1 MENYSEKVAGFTDEQ
16 LNVYIEQRHRYIPE
30 IVAAAVIE
38 LQKRGKVFTEEE
50 IGLIYADIEIKP
62 GEEKQAA
69 EIPLPPPDLAEAP
82 EYYSPRLIRI
92 YSVLFSVLFGSVMMA
107 MNLSRTTA
115 KKGVIEVLIFGL
127 AYTTALIVIGS
138 RLPANSGGIGILLNI
153 AGGLM
158 IEYFFWNRYI
168 GGKTYFRKRNF
179 VFPLL
184 IGLAVS
190 AVLIAV
196 IFLTK

>member
-38 LQKRGKVFTEEE
+38 LQKRGRIFTEEE
-50 IGLIYADIEIKP
+50 IGRIYADIELKP
-62 GEEKQAA
+62 GEEKQPV
-69 EIPLPPPDLAEAP
+69 EFQPLPPHPSEAP
-82 EYYSPRLIRI
+82 EYYSPLLIRVF
-92 YSVLFSVLFGSVMMA
+92 SVLFSVFFGSIMMA
-107 MNLSRTTA
+107 MNLSRTAA
-115 KKGVIEVLIFGL
+115 KKGVIEVIIFGL
-127 AYTTALIVIGS
+127 AYTTALIILGS
-138 RLPANSGGIGILLNI
+138 KLPASSGGIGIILNI
-153 AGGLM
+153 AGGFM
-158 IEYFFWNRYI
+158 IEYFFWNKYI
-168 GGKTYFRKRNF
+168 GATTYFRKRNF

-196 IFLTK
+196 MYSMM